1 MKKVLL
7 TVAFIFVLAQ
17 VIFAGELKQDV
28 KGIYYV
34 KDNGAYAISEW
45 VTLDLDADG
54 KEEYYYFNSDGYLLV
69 DGKTPDGYDVNSK
82 GQWIKNG
89 EVQQKAKV
97 SNNSSNAIGNYY
109 SGITDAMTDAYSKSL
124 DAGMKAVE
132 AGMDLGAKAVED
144 SIDAVGNMYGGIL
157 KGAANEYKDAYNDAW
172 NEYKKEYNSAMNEYK
187 KEYNNYMNEYNNAL
201 KDYGNAVK
209 NYSNQ
214 IGNIFKSF
222 GY

>member
-1 MKKVLL
+1 MKKVFLIA
-7 TVAFIFVLAQ
+7 TFILCMMQVTLAGQ
-17 VIFAGELKQDV
+17 LKQDV
-28 KGIYYV
+28 KGIYCV
-34 KDNGAYAISEW
+34 KDNGSYAVSEW

-69 DGKTPDGYDVNSK
+69 NGKTPDGYDVNSK

-157 KGAANEYKDAYNDAW
+157 KGAANEYEDAYNDAW

-187 KEYNNYMNEYNNAL
+187 QEYNKYMNEYSSAL
-201 KDYGNAVK
+201 KDY
-209 NYSNQ
+209 SNQ
-214 IGNIFKSF
+214 LGNIFKSF

>member
-1 MKKVLL
+1 MKKIIL
-7 TVAFIFVLAQ
+7 VALFVLSTIQ
-17 VIFAGELKQDV
+17 ITFAGQLKQDV

-34 KDNGAYAISEW
+34 KDNGTYAVSEW

-69 DGKTPDGYDVNSK
+69 NGKTPDGYDANSK

-89 EVQQKAKV
+89 EVQQKSKV

-187 KEYNNYMNEYNNAL
+187 QEYNKYMNEYSSAL
-201 KDYGNAVK
+201 KDY
-209 NYSNQ
+209 SNQ
-214 IGNIFKSF
+214 LGNIFKSF

>member
-1 MKKVLL
+1 MKRIVLPIISIL
-7 TVAFIFVLAQ
+7 FMTQ
-17 VIFAGELKQDV
+17 VVFAGELKQDV
-28 KGIYYV
+28 KGFYYV
-34 KDNGAYAISEW
+34 KDNGSYAISEW
-45 VTLDLDADG
+45 VTIDLDADG

-69 DGKTPDGYDVNSK
+69 NGKTPDGYDVNNK

-97 SNNSSNAIGNYY
+97 SYNSSNAIGNYY

-157 KGAANEYKDAYNDAW
+157 KGAANEYKDAYNDAL

-187 KEYNNYMNEYNNAL
+187 QEYNKYMNEYSSAL
-201 KDYGNAVK
+201 KDY
-209 NYSNQ
+209 SNQ
-214 IGNIFKSF
+214 LGNIFKSF

>member
-7 TVAFIFVLAQ
+7 VVTFILCMMQ
-17 VIFAGELKQDV
+17 VTFAGQLKQDV

-34 KDNGAYAISEW
+34 KDNGTYAISEW
-45 VTLDLDADG
+45 ITLDLDADG
-54 KEEYYYFNSDGYLLV
+54 KEEYYYFNSDGYLV
-69 DGKTPDGYDVNSK
+69 VNGKTPDGNDVNSK
-82 GQWIKNG
+82 GQWVKNG
-89 EVQQKAKV
+89 SVQTKEKFNSSN
-97 SNNSSNAIGNYY
+97 SNNSLGDYY
-109 SGITDAMTDAYSKSL
+109 SGITDAVTDIYSKSL

-187 KEYNNYMNEYNNAL
+187 QEYNKYMNEYSSAL
-201 KDYGNAVK
+201 KDY
-209 NYSNQ
+209 SNQ
-214 IGNIFKSF
+214 LGNIFKSF